1 MTMRLLAALFALVV
15 LACAPM
21 TPATPA
27 ADQPAAPVKLV
38 PASDQAGCLVQKG
51 DWAPICRMQK
61 AACVL
66 NFSDA
71 GKSCTDSD
79 QCQGNCY
86 TDPSQ
91 GARQG
96 EAATGKCAMNSN
108 PCGCNSRVE
117 DGVATPTLC
126 VD

>member
-1 MTMRLLAALFALVV
+1 MRWIAALVV
-15 LACAPM
+15 LAIAACAPM
-21 TPATPA
+21 PPA
-27 ADQPAAPVKLV
+27 APAAETPAAPVKLV

-51 DWAPICRMQK
+51 DWAPICRMQQP
-61 AACVL
+61 ACVL

-86 TDPSQ
+86 ADLSQ
-91 GARQG
+91 GPPDGKPVA
-96 EAATGKCAMNSN
+96 GKCAVNSN

-117 DGVATPTLC
+117 DGKATPTLC